1 MEKKVI
7 NKTTFTQKTEGGF
20 SPFVTWNC
28 RKNGFYIF
36 IRRNSLSWYILAKR
50 KKDNATWNS
59 LWTDTRWNTLEDAM
73 KFASNFNEKNITN
86 ISY

>member
-7 NKTTFTQKTEGGF
+7 NKTTFTQKMENRTL
-20 SPFVTWNC
+20 SWNC
-28 RKNGFYIF
+28 RKNGFYIS
-36 IRRNSLSWYILAKR
+36 IERNGLSWYISATR

-73 KFASNFNEKNITN
+73 EFASNFNEKNITN